1 MAAVDLEFLTVLI
14 REIQIF
20 KRLCTASLGCG
31 PPLHV
36 ALNCWCRHPR
46 ILFVVEWQYSLRGQC
61 YCC

>member
-1 MAAVDLEFLTVLI
+1 MHTSFNNYDVCMAAVDLEFLTVLI

-36 ALNCWCRHPR
+36 ALNC
-46 ILFVVEWQYSLRGQC
+46 
-61 YCC
+61 